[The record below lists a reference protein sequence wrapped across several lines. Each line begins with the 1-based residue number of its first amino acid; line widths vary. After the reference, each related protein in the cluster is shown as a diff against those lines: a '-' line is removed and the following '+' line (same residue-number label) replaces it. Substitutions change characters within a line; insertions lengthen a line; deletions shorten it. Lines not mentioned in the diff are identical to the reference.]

1 MMITIVFV
9 LFALVAAVF
18 FALVARKRAPGNIS
32 YSGLLDQL
40 EPIDVPS
47 LLNLIDTREIEFLRT
62 NLDSGTIG
70 RLERKRNRALIVY
83 VRRILHNTEI
93 LMMCGDA
100 ASRSEVKEIATAG
113 ADLLNL
119 AMRTRMR
126 SLSTLG
132 LLYGAIVFPSLSAG
146 VPQTVAG
153 YRDIRQ
159 HSDNLL
165 SLFSR

>member
-1 MMITIVFV
+1 MMINIVFV
-9 LFALVAAVF
+9 LFALLAAVF
-18 FALVARKRAPGNIS
+18 VALVARKRAPGDVS
-32 YSGLLDQL
+32 YSVLLNQL

-47 LLNLIDTREIEFLRT
+47 LRNLIDTRDTEFLKA
-62 NLDSGTIG
+62 NLDSGAVA

-93 LMMCGDA
+93 LMMCADA
-100 ASRSEVKEIATAG
+100 ASRSEITEIATAG
-113 ADLLNL
+113 SDLRNL

-126 SLSTLG
+126 ALSTLA
-132 LLYGAIVFPSLSAG
+132 LLYGAMVFPSLSAG

-153 YRDIRQ
+153 YTDIRQ

-165 SLFSR
+165 SMFSR